1 MFVLTLYILSISIN
15 ITTDNCRWLRLVDKV
30 VPDLTVKHH
39 FVYSLRAVEKTA
51 LLLMLFFYKSIIQ
64 VQRHNDC
71 RSIDKNIYNSLNENT
86 TEIS

>member
-1 MFVLTLYILSISIN
+1 MIRKLQKADILQSQGIGKNSE
-15 ITTDNCRWLRLVDKV
+15 
-30 VPDLTVKHH
+30 
-39 FVYSLRAVEKTA
+39 RAVEKTA